1 MASKKATEKTTTKK
15 AAKKVTEKATTKKAA
30 KKATEKTTTKKA
42 AKKATEKATTKK
54 AAKKAAKKNAAQQTN
69 GKTITA
75 TITLTGEREE
85 LKASEAEIIEAAK
98 KIIEKE
104 LRKQIRKA

>member
-1 MASKKATEKTTTKK
+1 MASKKATFTTTKAAKKATTKKAITKK
-15 AAKKVTEKATTKKAA
+15 AAKKAITKKAAKKAITKKAA
-30 KKATEKTTTKKA
+30 KKATTKKA
-42 AKKATEKATTKK
+42 ATK
-54 AAKKAAKKNAAQQTN
+54 TN